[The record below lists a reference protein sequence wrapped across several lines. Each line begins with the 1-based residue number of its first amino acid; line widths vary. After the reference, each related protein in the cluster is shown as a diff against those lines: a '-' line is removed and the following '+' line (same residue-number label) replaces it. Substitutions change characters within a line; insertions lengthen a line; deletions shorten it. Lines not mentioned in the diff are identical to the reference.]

1 MAYSD
6 YGAFV
11 WLNGKRRIDKEDV
24 ATFATDEETFGESS
38 ENIPSGAR
46 IWVSL
51 IHQQDKNVDWVN
63 YIHHGILG
71 DGDIRVMC
79 HKQGLP
85 SIYEATEAGFVKI
98 PYCEEDTDCYD
109 YDPIS
114 FEYKGYEFYFES
126 GNPYYAE
133 MITPSG
139 DQWECKYDYGYGAGF
154 EEEDDE

>member
-11 WLNGKRRIDKEDV
+11 WLNGKRRRDKEDV

-63 YIHHGILG
+63 HIHHGVLG

-85 SIYEATEAGFVKI
+85 SIYEATKAGFIRI
-98 PYCEEDTDCYD
+98 PYCEEGTDCYD

-133 MITPSG
+133 MITPNG
-139 DQWECKYDYGYGAGF
+139 DKWECKYDYAYGAGF